1 MKKDT
6 IYSDSLLPQ
15 TFEYIKSHN
24 LFAINGADPK
34 YITVYRPGF
43 SGKSKATRDE
53 LRSKFVG
60 NAWRTAFKWG
70 NRVITYGD
78 ARTIYEDAYYEF
90 LAKDP
95 EGQKKLQWII
105 ETACDVYDNSDS
117 NILSEFNY
125 EIQES
130 RSTHLQDISIRRCVI
145 MRFGKEFHGDHL
157 VEIRGHNS
165 EGYALNPGQVAFHL
179 PHMILQPEFKDD
191 WIKLGSI
198 ESFWQSNKVVQ
209 IQENAFESS
218 KLKLTVHLMILA
230 TTNTNSQVVLA
241 VKDENNP
248 KLPKNLPFIDYP
260 TLNGLSF
267 INSANQ
273 QILQDKDFSAQLSK
287 LNPVYN
293 LSLIDNFVPVFVDP
307 LVEDNALHILYYWR
321 PKKLIE
327 IDDKASKYNFYALQT
342 ILSST
347 TLSKSSKS
355 LIKVFAKQI

>member
-1 MKKDT
+1 
-6 IYSDSLLPQ
+6 
-15 TFEYIKSHN
+15 
-24 LFAINGADPK
+24 
-34 YITVYRPGF
+34 
-43 SGKSKATRDE
+43 
-53 LRSKFVG
+53 
-60 NAWRTAFKWG
+60 
-70 NRVITYGD
+70 VITYEN
-78 ARTIYEDAYYEF
+78 ATTIYEDAYYEF
-90 LAKDP
+90 LSKDP
-95 EGQKKLQWII
+95 EGQKKLQWLI

-209 IQENAFESS
+209 IQENAFESG

-248 KLPKNLPFIDYP
+248 KLPKKF
-260 TLNGLSF
+260 
-267 INSANQ
+267 
-273 QILQDKDFSAQLSK
+273 
-287 LNPVYN
+287 
-293 LSLIDNFVPVFVDP
+293 
-307 LVEDNALHILYYWR
+307 
-321 PKKLIE
+321 
-327 IDDKASKYNFYALQT
+327 T
-342 ILSST
+342 IH
-347 TLSKSSKS
+347 
-355 LIKVFAKQI
+355 